1 MEAVRK
7 QTFSSASII
16 ELEKM
21 VANWLK
27 THINIKIL
35 KVSQSVTIIEKE
47 SLQIISLKYSKI

>member
-1 MEAVRK
+1 MSYL